1 MTKRKRKELFRLN
14 YFSEEMVCG
23 CWLLFR
29 VHCWLNLRDFDMQV
43 HCLLGKNRTINT
55 CWC

>member
-1 MTKRKRKELFRLN
+1 MTKRKENNYLV

-29 VHCWLNLRDFDMQV
+29 VHCWL
-43 HCLLGKNRTINT
+43 
-55 CWC
+55 